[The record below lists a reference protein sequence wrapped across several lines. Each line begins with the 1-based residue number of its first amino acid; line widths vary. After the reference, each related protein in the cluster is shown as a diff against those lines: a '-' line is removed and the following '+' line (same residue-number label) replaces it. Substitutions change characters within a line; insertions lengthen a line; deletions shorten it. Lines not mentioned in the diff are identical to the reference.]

1 MDIELLFDP
10 LFRLPF
16 VTGLLLAITLP
27 LLGALLRLR
36 DEWLAALGLA
46 HLAAATGLAGLALH
60 IPVVVG
66 GILGAVFGALGK
78 SVSRSQGNSA
88 YAFMILIGWSLT
100 LLIAANTVLG
110 SAMGH
115 ALVDGQLYFAGGM
128 QLAAVV
134 GLLLASAAGLPWL
147 MPRLLRARF
156 FPRNETA
163 NRLPAWRWHLGFDL
177 LVALGMAVGVGTIGL
192 MGAFA
197 LVFLPPWM
205 AFRVAPSWR
214 STLSFSAGLAALGYL
229 VAFVLALTIDQPFGP
244 VLVAVLLMLAML
256 VEISTRIGFAIRR
269 NSAVPTRFS
278 G

>member
-1 MDIELLFDP
+1 MDFSLLFDP

-16 VTGLLLAITLP
+16 VVGLLLTITLP

-36 DEWLAALGLA
+36 DEWLASLGLA

-66 GILGAVFGALGK
+66 GAVGAVCGALGK
-78 SVSRSQGNSA
+78 SFARGRGNSV
-88 YAFMILIGWSLT
+88 YAFMIFIGWSLT

-115 ALVDGQLYFAGGM
+115 ALVDGQLYFAGAA
-128 QLAAVV
+128 QLVAVSV
-134 GLLLASAAGLPWL
+134 LFVACALSLPWL

-163 NRLPAWRWHLGFDL
+163 NHLPAWRWHLGFDL
-177 LVALGMAVGVGTIGL
+177 LVALGMAVGVGTVGL

-205 AFRVAPSWR
+205 AFQVASSWR
-214 STLSFSAGLAALGYL
+214 ATLLLSAGLATLGYL
-229 VAFVLALTIDQPFGP
+229 VAFVLALTLDQPFGP
-244 VLVAVLLMLAML
+244 MLVAVLLLQAML
-256 VEISTRIGFAIRR
+256 VVAAERIMGR
-269 NSAVPTRFS
+269 P
-278 G
+278 

>member
-1 MDIELLFDP
+1 MDVSLLFDP

-16 VTGLLLAITLP
+16 VAGLLLTITLP
-27 LLGALLRLR
+27 LLGVMLRLR
-36 DEWLAALGLA
+36 DEWLASLGLA

-66 GILGAVFGALGK
+66 GVVGAVFGALGK
-78 SVSRSQGNSA
+78 SLARGQGNA
-88 YAFMILIGWSLT
+88 VYAFMIFIGWSLT

-115 ALVDGQLYFAGGM
+115 ALVDGQLYFAGTV
-128 QLAAVV
+128 QISAVL
-134 GLLLASAAGLPWL
+134 GLFLASAFSLPWL

-177 LVALGMAVGVGTIGL
+177 LVALGMAVGVGTVGL

-214 STLSFSAGLAALGYL
+214 STLFFSAGLATLGYL
-229 VAFVLALTIDQPFGP
+229 VAFVLALTMDQPFGP
-244 VLVAVLLMLAML
+244 VLVAVLLIQAML
-256 VEISTRIGFAIRR
+256 VAVSERILARR
-269 NSAVPTRFS
+269 
-278 G
+278 